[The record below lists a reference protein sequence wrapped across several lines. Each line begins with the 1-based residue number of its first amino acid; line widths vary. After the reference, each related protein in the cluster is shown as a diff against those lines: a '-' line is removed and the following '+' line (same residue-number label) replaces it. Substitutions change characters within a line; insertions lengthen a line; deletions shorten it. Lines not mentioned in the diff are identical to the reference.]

1 MAHLTPWKVLAA
13 AAFSAAASDGATTFT
28 PGNVFSA
35 GETAT
40 LDLGASH
47 DAWCVLDA
55 ATYPQSEDVLA
66 TGTSSGTTLL
76 LPHGTLGGKLGGFV
90 LRSWQTGGSAT
101 NETRFAFIPPGY
113 VKPCPWVGTNFHHKY
128 GDWGGGDMAV
138 LNPLLDVAAKA
149 GIGIVRDRAGWG
161 SSEAEPGVYAI
172 PPLFESFVDAL
183 VSRGMSLCHLLAYDN
198 SVAYPNDPINP
209 TAFANWA
216 GWVADHF
223 AGRVDTYEIWNEPH
237 NFYFYANY
245 TNTVEVVGKTNA
257 RWIQAFTD
265 FTRTADNALAGRG
278 LRVCV
283 ASEDWTEILHTMIAQ
298 GIARP
303 RNFLAIHPYA
313 EGVRPEKGKWLRD
326 GFADLRSHMATN
338 GALGAGIAIT
348 EHGWSTYVDE
358 TGTADFRP
366 ATFAE
371 QARYLVR
378 MYLVAH
384 EGGAAF
390 TCQYDF
396 KDDGKKKSDR
406 EDNWGML
413 DRHCHPKPS
422 YAAVAAMT
430 RFVGDATLVGEVGGS
445 PENFRIQHFQRDGS
459 TDIYIAWSVE
469 GNRTATISGN
479 LRSDLSQATAYDL
492 YGNKIASPV
501 NGANLSLTEDPVYFV
516 TGAAA
521 TAGGDTEWGPPW
533 LLSATSEPMMVFGNG
548 RESLLWH
555 TSSFGGT
562 TLHWDKPKGATSATL
577 TIEGNNYRRTWT
589 GLTGES
595 IDVSL
600 PPASGVNENVYTL
613 TLAFDIGIV
622 RTAYLG
628 AVTGLGSSGTA
639 TVPCVKKSSSPDWP
653 KFQTTAAMTIPFG
666 ARALTVNGEPV
677 QDLDGSAGWRLLKS
691 SRGITEYELSL
702 GMDGV
707 AEPLNVSLLDT
718 GGPTLI
724 IVR

>member
-1 MAHLTPWKVLAA
+1 MKKNFRMTVVAA
-13 AAFSAAASDGATTFT
+13 AMCAAAGAGAATLV
-28 PGNVFSA
+28 PGNVFRA
-35 GETAT
+35 GQTASVAI
-40 LDLGASH
+40 DASS
-47 DAWCVLDA
+47 DAWSILDA
-55 ATYPQSEDVLA
+55 ASYPQREDVLA
-66 TGTSSGTTLL
+66 SGTVSGTKLL
-76 LPHGTLGGKLGGFV
+76 ISHQTLGGKLGAFV
-90 LRSWQTGGSAT
+90 LRSWQTGGSVT
-101 NETRFAFIPPGY
+101 NETRFAFIPPG
-113 VKPCPWVGTNFHHKY
+113 VVSPVPWVGTNFHHKY

-138 LNPLLDVAAKA
+138 LNPLLDIAAQA
-149 GIGIVRDRAGWG
+149 GIGIVRDRCGWG
-161 SSEAEPGVYAI
+161 SCETEPGVYAM
-172 PPLFESFVDAL
+172 PDLFESFVNAL
-183 VSRGMSLCHLLAYDN
+183 VSRRMSLCHLLAYDN
-198 SVAYPNDPINP
+198 TIAYPNDPINA

-216 GWVADHF
+216 AWIASHF

-237 NFYFYANY
+237 NFNFYDNY
-245 TNTVEVVGKTNA
+245 TNRVEVVSKTNS

-265 FTRTADNALAGRG
+265 FTRTVDNALSGRG

-283 ASEDWTEILHTMIAQ
+283 ASEDWTEILNTMIGQ
-298 GIARP
+298 GIALP
-303 RNFLAIHPYA
+303 RNYLAIHPYA
-313 EGVRPEKGKWLRD
+313 DGVRPEKGKWLRD
-326 GFADLRSHMATN
+326 GFADLRSRLAAS
-338 GALGAGIAIT
+338 GASGAGIAIT

-358 TGTADFRP
+358 TGTEDFRP
-366 ATFAE
+366 VTYAE

-479 LRSDLSQATAYDL
+479 LRSDLSQATAYDI

-516 TGAAA
+516 DGAA
-521 TAGGDTEWGPPW
+521 GGSDTEWGPPW
-533 LLSATSEPMMVFGNG
+533 MAPATSEPMMVFGNG

-562 TLHWDKPKGATSATL
+562 TLRWDMPAGATSATL
-577 TIEGNNYRRTWT
+577 TIEGSNYRRTWT

-595 IDVSL
+595 LEVSL
-600 PPASGVNENVYTL
+600 PTANGNNEDVYTM
-613 TLAFDIGIV
+613 TIAFDDGTAQ
-622 RTAYLG
+622 TAYVG
-628 AVTGLGSSGTA
+628 AVTGLGKAGMATAPHVKMSST
-639 TVPCVKKSSSPDWP
+639 PEWPRFQKK
-653 KFQTTAAMTIPFG
+653 AVMAIPFG
-666 ARALTVNGEPV
+666 ARALTVDGEQVP
-677 QDLDGSAGWRLLKS
+677 DLDGSAGWRMLKS
-691 SRGITEYELSL
+691 ARSDTDIGLSL
-702 GMDGV
+702 T
-707 AEPLNVSLLDT
+707 LNGASAPIDVTLRAT
-718 GGPTLI
+718 GGPSMFILH
-724 IVR
+724 